1 MILLK
6 KLYVCITVLWGLAR
20 CLLPVFIHLNKDN
33 ITFLI
38 ISKDTKNYEGFGIK
52 KRDVAYF
59 SMLEKSQI

>member
-1 MILLK
+1 MVLLK

-38 ISKDTKNYEGFGIK
+38 ISKDTKNYDGFG
-52 KRDVAYF
+52 
-59 SMLEKSQI
+59 LEIARCKIIF